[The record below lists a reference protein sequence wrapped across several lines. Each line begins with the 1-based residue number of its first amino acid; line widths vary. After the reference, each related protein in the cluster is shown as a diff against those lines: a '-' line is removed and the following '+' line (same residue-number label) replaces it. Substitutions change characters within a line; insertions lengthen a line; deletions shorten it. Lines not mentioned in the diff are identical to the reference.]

1 MKIKVFTKNKDGK
14 IEFAED
20 ELKKLLDEV
29 YWEGYNDHPHTWTWQ
44 TPSWS
49 PYVWT
54 SGVRDITVSSS
65 GVKDITVSSSGFT
78 SIEGTVTLPSGSI
91 VNTERGE

>member
-20 ELKKLLDEV
+20 ELKNLLDEV

-44 TPSWS
+44 TP
-49 PYVWT
+49 YVWT
-54 SGVRDITVSSS
+54 S
-65 GVKDITVSSSGFT
+65 GVKDITVSSSGLT
-78 SIEGTVTLPSGSI
+78 STEGTVTLPSGSI
-91 VNTERGE
+91 VNTGRRE

>member
-29 YWEGYNDHPHTWTWQ
+29 YWEGYNDHPYTFTWQ

-49 PYVWT
+49 PSWSPFVWK
-54 SGVRDITVSSS
+54 SGVNDITLSSNVKES
-65 GVKDITVSSSGFT
+65 KDIMVSNYVKESK
-78 SIEGTVTLPSGSI
+78 E
-91 VNTERGE
+91 

>member
-54 SGVRDITVSSS
+54 SGV
-65 GVKDITVSSSGFT
+65 KDITVSSSIT
-78 SIEGTVTLPSGSI
+78 NTEETVTIPSSSVI
-91 VNTERGE
+91 NAERGERG

>member
-29 YWEGYNDHPHTWTWQ
+29 YWEGYNDNPHTWTWQ

-54 SGVRDITVSSS
+54 SVA
-65 GVKDITVSSSGFT
+65 KDITVSSSDITVSSSSLT
-78 SIEGTVTLPSGSI
+78 STEATVTLPSDSI
-91 VNTERGE
+91 VNTERRE